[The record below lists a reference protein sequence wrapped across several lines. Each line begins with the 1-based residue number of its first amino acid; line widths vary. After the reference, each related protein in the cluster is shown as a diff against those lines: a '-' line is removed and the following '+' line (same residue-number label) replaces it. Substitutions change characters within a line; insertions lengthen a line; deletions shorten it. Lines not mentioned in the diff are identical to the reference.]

1 MLSSTDLLGGTP
13 SKCAISYTGQFMIV
27 TFANSGNIILSV
39 DYGGSWTIL
48 NISTSVITSVSISDS
63 GQYALVTTASTGS
76 YVSTNYLSGWTL
88 TSAISGTI
96 SAVSARG
103 NVMIVVNGRVINVS
117 NNNGSTWSTI
127 SNTVDTNNITSIST
141 SEYGNYLVYTNIIKQ
156 VYVSSNSGTSWIKKL
171 SSTILGQSSKISN
184 NGQIQLVG
192 SFNPYIFISSDY
204 GANWTIVKSGGE
216 NIYNSSEVSD
226 TVEYMSASSNAR
238 YITLYNEYTGLSSS
252 NDMGNTFYN
261 NNSTYTVVGLAV
273 SGNSKYNLLLT
284 QNSVLLSISMIL

>member
-1 MLSSTDLLGGTP
+1 
-13 SKCAISYTGQFMIV
+13 
-27 TFANSGNIILSV
+27 
-39 DYGGSWTIL
+39 
-48 NISTSVITSVSISDS
+48 
-63 GQYALVTTASTGS
+63 
-76 YVSTNYLSGWTL
+76 
-88 TSAISGTI
+88 
-96 SAVSARG
+96 
-103 NVMIVVNGRVINVS
+103 MIVVNGRVINVS

-171 SSTILGQSSKISN
+171 SSTILGKSSKISN

-273 SGNSKYNLLLT
+273 SGNGIYNILLT
-284 QNSVLLSISMIL
+284 QNSVLLSTSLIL